1 MAPWLVSF
9 HIVPHRAIA
18 SAPGALTPAVLG
30 STDWWSSGA
39 MPADLSAR
47 LATIAAPAAG
57 PTAGI
62 ESWGPPDG
70 NGVELHRR
78 GGRVSRI
85 VARVDVR
92 KLDPKFSAA
101 LLAFVRSSQ
110 AVLVRADG
118 RISEPTVSA
127 FSGALRSD
135 PAWQHANE
143 PAPMRIVNGVL
154 EDDDE

>member
-1 MAPWLVSF
+1 MAPWLVTF
-9 HIVPHRAIA
+9 HVVPHRAMA
-18 SAPGALTPAVLG
+18 SAPGALTPAVLA
-30 STDWWSSGA
+30 STDWWESSTTPTNFG
-39 MPADLSAR
+39 AR
-47 LATIAAPAAG
+47 LATIAAPVPDPVAG
-57 PTAGI
+57 V
-62 ESWGPPDG
+62 ESWGTPDG
-70 NGVELHRR
+70 NGVDVHRR

-110 AVLVRADG
+110 AVLVRSDG
-118 RISEPTVSA
+118 RVAEPTVGA
-127 FSGALRSD
+127 FSGALRGD

>member
-1 MAPWLVSF
+1 MAPWLVTF
-9 HIVPHRAIA
+9 HLVPRRTMA
-18 SAPGALTPAVLG
+18 SAPGALTSAVLE
-30 STDWWSSGA
+30 STDWWASSA
-39 MPADLSAR
+39 TPADFGAR
-47 LATIAAPAAG
+47 LAAIAAPAHGPVAG
-57 PTAGI
+57 V

-70 NGVELHRR
+70 NGVDVHRR

-110 AVLVRADG
+110 AVLVRTDG
-118 RISEPTVSA
+118 RVAEPTVGA

-154 EDDDE
+154 EDYDE

>member
-1 MAPWLVSF
+1 MAPWLVTF
-9 HIVPHRAIA
+9 HIVPHRAMA
-18 SAPGALTPAVLG
+18 SAPGALTRAVLE
-30 STDWWSSGA
+30 STDWWGHGA
-39 MPADLSAR
+39 EPADFGTR
-47 LATIAAPAAG
+47 LAAIAAPVAATSPDVESLG
-57 PTAGI
+57 PRDA
-62 ESWGPPDG
+62 
-70 NGVELHRR
+70 NGVDVHRR

-110 AVLVRADG
+110 ALLVRADG
-118 RISEPTVSA
+118 AIAEPTVGA
-127 FSGALRSD
+127 FSAALRSD
-135 PAWQHANE
+135 AAWRYANE

>member
-1 MAPWLVSF
+1 VMF
-9 HIVPHRAIA
+9 HVVPHRTISA
-18 SAPGALTPAVLG
+18 APGARTRAVLE
-30 STDWWSSGA
+30 STDWWQAGA
-39 MPADLSAR
+39 LPADFGAR
-47 LATIAAPAAG
+47 LATIAAP
-57 PTAGI
+57 TAGSAPDV
-62 ESWGPPDG
+62 ERWGAPDG
-70 NGVELHRR
+70 NGVDVHRR

-110 AVLVRADG
+110 ALLVRADG
-118 RISEPTVSA
+118 RIAEPTVGA
-127 FSGALRSD
+127 FSAALRGD

-143 PAPMRIVNGVL
+143 PSPMRIVNGVL